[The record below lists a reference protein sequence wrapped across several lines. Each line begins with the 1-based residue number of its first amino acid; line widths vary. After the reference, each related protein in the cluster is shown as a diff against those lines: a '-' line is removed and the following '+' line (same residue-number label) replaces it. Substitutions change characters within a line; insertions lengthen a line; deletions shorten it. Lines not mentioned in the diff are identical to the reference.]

1 MKRLSYMLDRGRRIK
16 MSDNNLYLQYAY
28 AISEQL
34 NSQKVKTRDE
44 LLEYFEELKQDYIN
58 DLESTLD
65 EIFEDY
71 CTENNLEWAEE
82 E

>member
-1 MKRLSYMLDRGRRIK
+1 
-16 MSDNNLYLQYAY
+16 MSDNSLYLQYAY

-65 EIFEDY
+65 EIFDDY
-71 CTENNLEWAEE
+71 CTENNLEWTEE
-82 E
+82 D

>member
-1 MKRLSYMLDRGRRIK
+1 
-16 MSDNNLYLQYAY
+16 MSDNSLYLQYVY

-44 LLEYFEELKQDYIN
+44 LLEYFEELRQDYIN

-65 EIFEDY
+65 EIFDDY
-71 CTENNLEWAEE
+71 CTENNLEWTEE

>member
-1 MKRLSYMLDRGRRIK
+1 
-16 MSDNNLYLQYAY
+16 MSDNSLYLRYAY

>member
-1 MKRLSYMLDRGRRIK
+1 
-16 MSDNNLYLQYAY
+16 MSDNNLYLQYVD

-34 NSQKVKTRDE
+34 ISQKVNTRDE
-44 LLEYFEELKQDYIN
+44 LLEILEEIKQDYIN

-65 EIFEDY
+65 EIFDDY
-71 CTENNLEWAEE
+71 CEENDLNWAEE

>member
-1 MKRLSYMLDRGRRIK
+1 
-16 MSDNNLYLQYAY
+16 MSDNSLYLQYAY

-65 EIFEDY
+65 EIFDDY
-71 CTENNLEWAEE
+71 CTENNLEWTEE

>member
-1 MKRLSYMLDRGRRIK
+1 MN
-16 MSDNNLYLQYAY
+16 DNSLYLQYAY

-44 LLEYFEELKQDYIN
+44 LLEVFEDIKQDYIN

-65 EIFEDY
+65 EIFDDY
-71 CTENNLEWAEE
+71 CNENNLEWAEE
-82 E
+82 D

>member
-1 MKRLSYMLDRGRRIK
+1 

>member
-1 MKRLSYMLDRGRRIK
+1 
-16 MSDNNLYLQYAY
+16 MSDNSLYLQYAD

-44 LLEYFEELKQDYIN
+44 LLENFEELKQDYIN

-65 EIFEDY
+65 EIFENY

-82 E
+82 D

>member
-1 MKRLSYMLDRGRRIK
+1 
-16 MSDNNLYLQYAY
+16 MSDNSLYLQYAY

-44 LLEYFEELKQDYIN
+44 LLEVFEDIKQDYIN

-65 EIFEDY
+65 EIFDDY

>member
-1 MKRLSYMLDRGRRIK
+1 

-44 LLEYFEELKQDYIN
+44 LIEIFEEIKQDYIN

-65 EIFEDY
+65 EIFDDY
-71 CTENNLEWAEE
+71 CTENNLEWVEE
-82 E
+82 GE

>member
-1 MKRLSYMLDRGRRIK
+1 
-16 MSDNNLYLQYAY
+16 MSDNSLYLQYAEV
-28 AISEQL
+28 ISEQL

-44 LLEYFEELKQDYIN
+44 LLEIFEEIKQDYIN

-65 EIFEDY
+65 EIFDDY
-71 CTENNLEWAEE
+71 CEENDLNWAEE

>member
-1 MKRLSYMLDRGRRIK
+1 
-16 MSDNNLYLQYAY
+16 MSDNSLYLQYAY

-44 LLEYFEELKQDYIN
+44 LLEVFEDIKQDYIN

-65 EIFEDY
+65 EIFDDY
-71 CTENNLEWAEE
+71 CNENNLEWAEE
-82 E
+82 D

>member
-1 MKRLSYMLDRGRRIK
+1 

-28 AISEQL
+28 AISKQL

-44 LLEYFEELKQDYIN
+44 LLEYFEEIKQDYIN

>member
-1 MKRLSYMLDRGRRIK
+1 

-44 LLEYFEELKQDYIN
+44 LLGVFEDIKQDYIN

-65 EIFEDY
+65 EIFDDY

-82 E
+82 D

>member
-1 MKRLSYMLDRGRRIK
+1 
-16 MSDNNLYLQYAY
+16 MSDNSLYLQYAY

-44 LLEYFEELKQDYIN
+44 LLEYFEELRQDYIN

-71 CTENNLEWAEE
+71 CTENNLEWTEE
-82 E
+82 D

>member
-1 MKRLSYMLDRGRRIK
+1 

-44 LLEYFEELKQDYIN
+44 LLEYFEEIKQDYIN
-58 DLESTLD
+58 DLESALD

>member
-1 MKRLSYMLDRGRRIK
+1 

-44 LLEYFEELKQDYIN
+44 LIEIFEEIKQDYIN

-65 EIFEDY
+65 EIFDDY
-71 CTENNLEWAEE
+71 CTENNLEWAEKGE
-82 E
+82 

>member
-1 MKRLSYMLDRGRRIK
+1 
-16 MSDNNLYLQYAY
+16 MSDNSLYLQYAY

-82 E
+82 G

>member
-1 MKRLSYMLDRGRRIK
+1 
-16 MSDNNLYLQYAY
+16 MSDNSLYLQYAY

-44 LLEYFEELKQDYIN
+44 LLEYFEEIKQDYIN

-65 EIFEDY
+65 EIFDDY

>member
-1 MKRLSYMLDRGRRIK
+1 MN
-16 MSDNNLYLQYAY
+16 DNSLYLQYAY

-44 LLEYFEELKQDYIN
+44 LLERFEEIKQDYIN

-65 EIFEDY
+65 GIFDDY
-71 CTENNLEWAEE
+71 CIENNLEWAEE
-82 E
+82 D

>member
-1 MKRLSYMLDRGRRIK
+1 
-16 MSDNNLYLQYAY
+16 MSDNSLYLQYAY

-65 EIFEDY
+65 EIFENY
-71 CTENNLEWAEE
+71 CAENNLEWAEE
-82 E
+82 D

>member
-1 MKRLSYMLDRGRRIK
+1 
-16 MSDNNLYLQYAY
+16 MSDNSLYLQYAY

-65 EIFEDY
+65 EIFDDY
-71 CTENNLEWAEE
+71 CDENNLEWAEE
-82 E
+82 GE

>member
-1 MKRLSYMLDRGRRIK
+1 
-16 MSDNNLYLQYAY
+16 MSDNSLYLQYAY

-65 EIFEDY
+65 EIFDDY

>member
-1 MKRLSYMLDRGRRIK
+1 
-16 MSDNNLYLQYAY
+16 MSDNSLYLQYAY

-44 LLEYFEELKQDYIN
+44 LLEYFEELRQDYIN

-65 EIFEDY
+65 EIFDDY
-71 CTENNLEWAEE
+71 CTENNLEWTEE

>member
-1 MKRLSYMLDRGRRIK
+1 
-16 MSDNNLYLQYAY
+16 MSDNSLYLQYAY

-44 LLEYFEELKQDYIN
+44 LLEVFEDIKQDYIS

-65 EIFEDY
+65 EIFDDY
-71 CTENNLEWAEE
+71 CTENNLEWAKEGE
-82 E
+82 

>member
-1 MKRLSYMLDRGRRIK
+1 
-16 MSDNNLYLQYAY
+16 MSDNSLYLQYAY

-44 LLEYFEELKQDYIN
+44 LLEYFEEIKQDYIN
-58 DLESTLD
+58 DLESALD

>member
-1 MKRLSYMLDRGRRIK
+1 
-16 MSDNNLYLQYAY
+16 MSDNSLYLQYAY

-34 NSQKVKTRDE
+34 NSQRVKTRDE
-44 LLEYFEELKQDYIN
+44 LLEHFEEIKQDYIN

-65 EIFEDY
+65 EIFDDY

-82 E
+82 GE

>member
-1 MKRLSYMLDRGRRIK
+1 
-16 MSDNNLYLQYAY
+16 MSDNSLYLQYAY

-34 NSQKVKTRDE
+34 NSQKVETRDE
-44 LLEYFEELKQDYIN
+44 LLEVFEDIKQDYIN

-65 EIFEDY
+65 EIFDDY
-71 CTENNLEWAEE
+71 CNENNLEWAEE

>member
-1 MKRLSYMLDRGRRIK
+1 
-16 MSDNNLYLQYAY
+16 MSDNSLYLQYAY

-44 LLEYFEELKQDYIN
+44 LLEYFEEIKQDYIN

-65 EIFEDY
+65 EIFDDY

-82 E
+82 D

>member
-1 MKRLSYMLDRGRRIK
+1 
-16 MSDNNLYLQYAY
+16 MSDNSLYLQYAE

-44 LLEYFEELKQDYIN
+44 LLEIFEEIKQDYIN

-65 EIFEDY
+65 EIFDDY
-71 CTENNLEWAEE
+71 CEENALNWAEE